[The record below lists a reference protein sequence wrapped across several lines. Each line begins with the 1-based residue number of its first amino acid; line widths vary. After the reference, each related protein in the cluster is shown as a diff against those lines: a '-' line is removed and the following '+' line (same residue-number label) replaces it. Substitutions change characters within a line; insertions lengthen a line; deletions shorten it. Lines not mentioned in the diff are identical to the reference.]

1 MKHQEETYI
10 ACLPESTGIC
20 SQRRWFFV
28 PNLLLGIG
36 LGPQRRIC
44 GGHSSPLRT
53 LSGASP
59 SLPCPEPR
67 CSLWLFLP
75 SLGALENLDCLVRSE
90 DDMKSGA
97 LTLFSGSLVLGR
109 SASETITGAVRCIK
123 LLEDATVQ
131 AKELSIYF

>member
-1 MKHQEETYI
+1 MGFPRLTGAFVEHQEEAYI

-59 SLPCPEPR
+59 SLPAQ
-67 CSLWLFLP
+67 SQAAHSGFSFLP
-75 SLGALENLDCLVRSE
+75 WGPW
-90 DDMKSGA
+90 K
-97 LTLFSGSLVLGR
+97 T
-109 SASETITGAVRCIK
+109 
-123 LLEDATVQ
+123 
-131 AKELSIYF
+131 